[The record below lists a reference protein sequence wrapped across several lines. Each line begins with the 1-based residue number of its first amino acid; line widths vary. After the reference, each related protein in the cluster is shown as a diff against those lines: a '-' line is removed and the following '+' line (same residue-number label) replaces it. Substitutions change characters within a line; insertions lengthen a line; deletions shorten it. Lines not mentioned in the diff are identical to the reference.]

1 MGKNTFRNII
11 AESKTITPSKPFQD
25 GELLVEPVTRD
36 SILAEEYARM
46 DEECQHDVIAEFT
59 HAATELATTRAALYS
74 AQYFLDKQ
82 LPDVRAATQ
91 TANSSKEELEKF
103 ATTISSAVKDAKEF
117 TFKTALKDDALT
129 QLDTAH
135 DNMVKKYSEKITEYG
150 KAIDAKHEAII
161 KTFEKHE
168 EKFSNIL
175 AKPSDGIWLSQGMTW
190 LCLTLLILFSLF
202 FGLTIY
208 ANYAVIHSAELS
220 KFLWTFGL
228 SFAAIFGAVVF
239 YRIKFT

>member
-1 MGKNTFRNII
+1 MGKNTFRKII

-103 ATTISSAVKDAKEF
+103 AATISSAVKDAKE
-117 TFKTALKDDALT
+117 
-129 QLDTAH
+129 
-135 DNMVKKYSEKITEYG
+135 
-150 KAIDAKHEAII
+150 
-161 KTFEKHE
+161 
-168 EKFSNIL
+168 
-175 AKPSDGIWLSQGMTW
+175 IWLSKLDGGG
-190 LCLTLLILFSLF
+190 C
-202 FGLTIY
+202 G
-208 ANYAVIHSAELS
+208 VIHSRHS
-220 KFLWTFGL
+220 QP
-228 SFAAIFGAVVF
+228 
-239 YRIKFT
+239 YRCIDVGGVRNGVSMSV